1 MIHIIAVALL
11 LLVKVRNVADH
22 VQAELKLWPA
32 SIGHLKISAER
43 PKISFHHVDL
53 HHKAITP
60 YRHGLITDLMTGLRW
75 RT

>member
-11 LLVKVRNVADH
+11 LLVKVRNVAGH

-43 PKISFHHVDL
+43 PKISIPSCRPSSQGDNPIQAWTHH
-53 HHKAITP
+53 
-60 YRHGLITDLMTGLRW
+60 
-75 RT
+75 